1 MHKYFLFFL
10 IIIGSCQK
18 EENKQNDDAFIDE
31 QEFNQSQISKQLDRN
46 KIDSILVTTN
56 IFEISYNEIFEQPNW
71 VKYTVK
77 DIVKNADRDGMNFY
91 TVDSIYTS
99 DDNDYYSNRWDRG
112 HMAPAGSFN
121 DSYENLYSTFTYLNV
136 ALQYDDLNRGA
147 WVDLEEKVREWADE
161 YGDIGIEIYLEFDSN
176 HITLDTGAHVPS
188 GFYKYVNFPDETKKC
203 YYFPNISPNKS
214 WSEYEIDCDWESLSV
229 NQINNY
235 S

>member
-1 MHKYFLFFL
+1 MQKYFFFFL

-18 EENKQNDDAFIDE
+18 EENKSNNKASIDE
-31 QEFNQSQISKQLDRN
+31 PQFNQLEISQQLDRD

-56 IFEISYNEIFEQPNW
+56 IFEISYNEVFEQPNW
-71 VKYTVK
+71 VKYTVR

-136 ALQYDDLNRGA
+136 ALQYDDLNRGV
-147 WVDLEEKVREWADE
+147 WVDLEEQVRSWADDL
-161 YGDIGIEIYLEFDSN
+161 GDIEIEIYLEFDSN
-176 HITLDTGAHVPS
+176 HIILNTGAHVPTA
-188 GFYKYVNFPDETKKC
+188 FYKYVSFPDGTKRC
-203 YYFPNISPNKS
+203 YYFPNTTPEKA
-214 WSEYEIDCDWESLSV
+214 WQDFEIDCS
-229 NQINNY
+229 
-235 S
+235 

>member
-1 MHKYFLFFL
+1 MYKYFLFFL

-18 EENKQNDDAFIDE
+18 EENKKNDMVSVNE
-31 QEFNQSQISKQLDRN
+31 PELNQQEISKQLDRN

-71 VKYTVK
+71 VKYTVR

-147 WVDLEEKVREWADE
+147 WVDLEEQVRDWADE
-161 YGDIGIEIYLEFDSN
+161 YGDIGVEIYLEFNSN
-176 HITLDTGAHVPS
+176 HITLETGAHVPS

-214 WSEYEIDCDWESLSV
+214 WSEYEIDCD
-229 NQINNY
+229 
-235 S
+235 

>member
-1 MHKYFLFFL
+1 MHKYFFFFL

-18 EENKQNDDAFIDE
+18 EENKSTNKAYNEEPQ
-31 QEFNQSQISKQLDRN
+31 FNQLEISQELDRD

-56 IFEISYNEIFEQPNW
+56 IFQISYNEIFEQPNW
-71 VKYTVK
+71 VKYTVR

-136 ALQYDDLNRGA
+136 ALQYDDLNRGV
-147 WVDLEEKVREWADE
+147 WVDLEEQVRSWADDL
-161 YGDIGIEIYLEFDSN
+161 GDIEIEIYLEFDSN
-176 HITLDTGAHVPS
+176 HIILNTGAHVPTA
-188 GFYKYVNFPDETKKC
+188 FYKYVSFPDGTKRC
-203 YYFPNISPNKS
+203 YYFPNTTPDKV
-214 WSEYEIDCDWESLSV
+214 WQDYEIDCS
-229 NQINNY
+229 
-235 S
+235 

>member
-1 MHKYFLFFL
+1 M
-10 IIIGSCQK
+10 IGSCQK
-18 EENKQNDDAFIDE
+18 DENKENYKLSIDE
-31 QEFNQSQISKQLDRN
+31 SESSQSEISKQLDRD

-112 HMAPAGSFN
+112 HMAPAGSFH

-147 WVDLEEKVREWADE
+147 WVDLEEQVRKWADE
-161 YGDIGIEIYLEFDSN
+161 FGDIGVEIYLEFDSN

-188 GFYKYVNFPDETKKC
+188 AFYKYVNFPDETKKC

-214 WSEYEIDCDWESLSV
+214 WSEYEIDC
-229 NQINNY
+229 N
-235 S
+235 

>member
-1 MHKYFLFFL
+1 MYKYFLFFL

-18 EENKQNDDAFIDE
+18 EENKQNNNAFSDE
-31 QEFNQSQISKQLDRN
+31 QELNQSQISKQLDRN

-71 VKYTVK
+71 VKYTVR

-147 WVDLEEKVREWADE
+147 WVDLEEQVREWADE
-161 YGDIGIEIYLEFDSN
+161 YGDIGVEIYLEFNSN
-176 HITLDTGAHVPS
+176 HITLETGAHVPS

-214 WSEYEIDCDWESLSV
+214 WSEYEIDCD
-229 NQINNY
+229 
-235 S
+235 

>member
-18 EENKQNDDAFIDE
+18 EENKQNDDVFIDE

-147 WVDLEEKVREWADE
+147 WVDLEEQVRDWADE
-161 YGDIGIEIYLEFDSN
+161 YGDIGVEIYLEFNSN
-176 HITLDTGAHVPS
+176 HITLETGAHVPS

-214 WSEYEIDCDWESLSV
+214 WSEYEIDCD
-229 NQINNY
+229 
-235 S
+235 

>member
-1 MHKYFLFFL
+1 MYKYFLFFL

-18 EENKQNDDAFIDE
+18 EENKKNDMVSVNE
-31 QEFNQSQISKQLDRN
+31 PELNQQQISKQLDRN

-71 VKYTVK
+71 VKYTVR

-147 WVDLEEKVREWADE
+147 WVDLEEQIREWADE
-161 YGDIGIEIYLEFDSN
+161 LGDIEVEIYLEFASN
-176 HITLDTGAHVPS
+176 HIVLNTGAHVPS
-188 GFYKYVNFPDETKKC
+188 AFYKFVSFPDGTKKC
-203 YYFPNISPNKS
+203 YYFPNITPDKA
-214 WSEYEIDCDWESLSV
+214 WQDYEIDCS
-229 NQINNY
+229 
-235 S
+235 

>member
-18 EENKQNDDAFIDE
+18 EENKHNNDAFIDE
-31 QEFNQSQISKQLDRN
+31 QEFNQLQISKQIDRN

-71 VKYTVK
+71 VKYTVR

-99 DDNDYYSNRWDRG
+99 DDNDYFSNRWDRG
-112 HMAPAGSFN
+112 HMTPAGSFN

-147 WVDLEEKVREWADE
+147 WVDLEEQIRKWADE
-161 YGDIGIEIYLEFDSN
+161 FGDIGVEIYLEFDSN
-176 HITLDTGAHVPS
+176 HIILDTGAHVPS
-188 GFYKYVNFPDETKKC
+188 AFYKYVNFPDESKKC

-214 WSEYEIDCDWESLSV
+214 WSEYEVDC
-229 NQINNY
+229 N
-235 S
+235 

>member
-10 IIIGSCQK
+10 IIVGSCQK

-147 WVDLEEKVREWADE
+147 WVDLEEQVRDWADE
-161 YGDIGIEIYLEFDSN
+161 YGDIGVEIYLEFNSN
-176 HITLDTGAHVPS
+176 HITLETGAHVPS

-214 WSEYEIDCDWESLSV
+214 WSEYEIDCD
-229 NQINNY
+229 
-235 S
+235 

>member
-31 QEFNQSQISKQLDRN
+31 QKFNQSQISKQLDRN

-147 WVDLEEKVREWADE
+147 WVDLEEQVRKWADE
-161 YGDIGIEIYLEFDSN
+161 FGDIGVEIYLEFDSN

-188 GFYKYVNFPDETKKC
+188 AFYKYVNFPDESKKC

-214 WSEYEIDCDWESLSV
+214 WSEYEIDC
-229 NQINNY
+229 N
-235 S
+235 

>member
-1 MHKYFLFFL
+1 MQKYLLIFL
-10 IIIGSCQK
+10 IITGSCQK
-18 EENKQNDDAFIDE
+18 EENKSNDKVSIE
-31 QEFNQSQISKQLDRN
+31 EPQFNQLEISQELDRD

-56 IFEISYNEIFEQPNW
+56 IFQISYNEIFEQPNW
-71 VKYTVK
+71 VKYTVR

-147 WVDLEEKVREWADE
+147 WVDLEEQVREWADD
-161 YGDIGIEIYLEFDSN
+161 YGDIDIEIYLEFNSN
-176 HITLDTGAHVPS
+176 HITLETGAHVPTA
-188 GFYKYVNFPDETKKC
+188 FYKFVFFPDSSKKC
-203 YYFPNISPNKS
+203 FYFPNVSPEKV
-214 WSEYEIDCDWESLSV
+214 WTEYEIECD
-229 NQINNY
+229 
-235 S
+235 

>member
-1 MHKYFLFFL
+1 MYKYFLFFL

-18 EENKQNDDAFIDE
+18 EENKKNDMVSVNE
-31 QEFNQSQISKQLDRN
+31 PELNQQEISKQLDRN

-71 VKYTVK
+71 IKYTVR

-121 DSYENLYSTFTYLNV
+121 DTYENLYSTFTYLNV

-147 WVDLEEKVREWADE
+147 WVDLEEQIREWADE
-161 YGDIGIEIYLEFDSN
+161 LGDIEVEIYLEFSSN
-176 HITLDTGAHVPS
+176 HIVLDTGAHVPTA
-188 GFYKYVNFPDETKKC
+188 FYKFVSFPDGTKRC
-203 YYFPNISPNKS
+203 YYFPNITPDKF
-214 WSEYEIDCDWESLSV
+214 WQDYEIECS
-229 NQINNY
+229 
-235 S
+235 

>member
-1 MHKYFLFFL
+1 MYKYFLFFL

-18 EENKQNDDAFIDE
+18 EENKKNDMVSVNE
-31 QEFNQSQISKQLDRN
+31 PELNQQEISKQLDRN

-56 IFEISYNEIFEQPNW
+56 IFEISYKEIFEQPNW
-71 VKYTVK
+71 VKYTVR

-121 DSYENLYSTFTYLNV
+121 DTYENLYSTFTYLNV

-147 WVDLEEKVREWADE
+147 WVDLEEQIREWADE
-161 YGDIGIEIYLEFDSN
+161 LGDIEVEIYLEFSSN
-176 HITLDTGAHVPS
+176 HIVLDTGAHVPTA
-188 GFYKYVNFPDETKKC
+188 FYKFVSFPDGTKRC
-203 YYFPNISPNKS
+203 YYFPNTTPDKF
-214 WSEYEIDCDWESLSV
+214 WQDYEIDCS
-229 NQINNY
+229 
-235 S
+235 